1 MSRWLAALLLGI
13 AVAPARADVGA
24 ALAECRAAGAARD
37 KLVLE
42 RDCPALAFELAVL
55 EQDGLLA
62 GRPTRQISRDELDRL
77 KHLLVPRP
85 GHARR
90 FDHGGLA
97 GILSQSHIKQPPPP
111 SSWWQEFL
119 AWFKQLLP
127 EETER
132 DFSALRDW
140 LARLMPPK
148 WLAER
153 LYQGTLFLIIGL
165 ALWVIVNELRQGGWG
180 GWRPRLARLARRGA
194 AIEGRSGPDK
204 LPDLAALKCLPTAQA
219 LRFLLPYL
227 VERLTKAGRLQHAPS
242 ATPRELAR
250 VLQAGADPA
259 AESFA
264 LLVNDVE
271 PVIYGGQALSADTQE
286 RLWRHAEAT
295 VAAT

>member
-13 AVAPARADVGA
+13 AAASARADVAA
-24 ALAECRAAGAARD
+24 ALAECRAAGAPRD

-55 EQDGLLA
+55 EQDGLLV
-62 GRPTRQISRDELDRL
+62 GRPTRPISRDELDRL
-77 KHLLVPRP
+77 KHLLVPP
-85 GHARR
+85 AGHARR

-97 GILSQSHIKQPPPP
+97 GILSQSHIKQPLPS

-140 LARLMPPK
+140 LARLVPPK

-165 ALWVIVNELRQGGWG
+165 ALWVIVNELRQGGW
-180 GWRPRLARLARRGA
+180 RPRLARRARRGA
-194 AIEGRSGPDK
+194 VMEGRRAPGK
-204 LPDLAALKCLPTAQA
+204 LPDFAALKRLPTAEA
-219 LRFLLPYL
+219 LQFLLPYL
-227 VERLTKAGRLQHAPS
+227 VERLTKAGRLQYAPS

-250 VLQAGADPA
+250 ALNAGADPA

-271 PVIYGGQALSADTQE
+271 PVIYGGQAPSADAQE
-286 RLWRHAEAT
+286 RLWRNAEAT

>member
-1 MSRWLAALLLGI
+1 MSRWLAAVLFGI
-13 AVAPARADVGA
+13 AVVPARADVGV
-24 ALAECRAAGAARD
+24 ALVECRAVVGPRD

-62 GRPTRQISRDELDRL
+62 GRPTRQVSRDELDRL
-77 KHLLVPRP
+77 ERLLVPP
-85 GHARR
+85 AGHARR

-97 GILSQSHIKQPPPP
+97 GILSQSHVKQPPRP

-119 AWFKQLLP
+119 TWFKQLLP

-165 ALWVIVNELRQGGWG
+165 ALWVIVNELRQGGW
-180 GWRPRLARLARRGA
+180 RPRLARRARQA
-194 AIEGRSGPDK
+194 AVVGGRRGPDK
-204 LPDLAALKCLPTAQA
+204 PLDLAGLKRLPTAQA
-219 LRFLLPYL
+219 VQFLLPYL
-227 VERLTKAGRLQHAPS
+227 VERLTKAGRLPYAPS

-250 VLQAGADPA
+250 ALNAGADPA
-259 AESFA
+259 AASFA
-264 LLVNDVE
+264 LLVDDVE
-271 PVIYGGQALSADTQE
+271 PVIYGGQAPSADTQE